1 MVGDKAMIQNK
12 KKNKIE
18 KSFGERVF
26 DVFNY
31 AFLTLVSLC
40 MLYPM
45 YYVLVASFS
54 DANEMIINADKIL
67 LYPLEVYF

>member
-1 MVGDKAMIQNK
+1 MIQIK
-12 KKNKIE
+12 KRSIKI
-18 KSFGERVF
+18 SFGEKVF

-31 AFLTLVSLC
+31 AFLTLISLC

-54 DANEMIINADKIL
+54 NANEMIINADKIL
-67 LYPLEVYF
+67 LYPLKANVEA